1 MYVFWFSYSWGFTVD
16 TARYLTRG
24 ADIAPLL
31 HQQVGYITIH
41 HIEEQL
47 QFLNYTPT
55 PNRS

>member
-16 TARYLTRG
+16 TAR
-24 ADIAPLL
+24 PLL